1 MGKFTGLLMVS
12 DLDGTIL
19 CHERSPL
26 VISEENKEAIR
37 YFEAEGGLFTLGTGR
52 IPCSIA
58 PFVEGFSLNAPVI
71 TFNGA
76 AIYDWDKKEYLW
88 TLPVEDSAIEAVKYV
103 EEHFPFAGIEIYCQD
118 ATYHSRRN
126 EHTQQQFEEEKI
138 PPVMKDYRDV
148 PFPWMK
154 VLFAQ
159 TDKETAF
166 LREKMEKTEFF
177 EQFTLTQSGPPYYE
191 ILNKRADKGVA
202 LCRLAEILHIPMCH
216 TVAVG
221 DGLNDKE
228 MLSVA
233 GIGIAPK
240 NAVPEALAAADI
252 VDVHCKDHLIKSIVQ
267 KLDSGEIPIPS

>member
-1 MGKFTGLLMVS
+1 MGKFDGILMVS
-12 DLDGTIL
+12 DLDATLLYHG
-19 CHERSPL
+19 EKPL
-26 VISEENKEAIR
+26 RISEENKAAIR

-76 AIYDWDKKEYLW
+76 AIYDWDKEEYLW
-88 TLPVEDSAIEAVKYV
+88 TLPVEDGAIRAVEYV
-103 EEHFPFAGIEIYCQD
+103 EEHFPFAGIEIYCTD

-126 EHTQQQFEEEKI
+126 EFTQQQFDEEKI
-138 PPVMKDYRDV
+138 PPIVKNYREV

-159 TDKETAF
+159 TEKETEF
-166 LREKMEKTEFF
+166 LRREMEKTEFF
-177 EQFTLTQSGPPYYE
+177 REFTLTQSGPPYYE

-202 LCRLAEILHIPMCH
+202 LCRLAEILHIPMRR
-216 TVAVG
+216 TIGVG

-228 MLSVA
+228 MLKAA
-233 GIGIAPK
+233 GLGIAPK
-240 NAVPEALAAADI
+240 NAVPEALSAADHI
-252 VDVHCKDHLIKSIVQ
+252 GVHCKDHLILDIVQ
-267 KLDSGEIPIPS
+267 KLESGEITIPA